1 MLYFSSI
8 HLLLLFK
15 SKINWE
21 QLPDSC
27 IFLYLENFKDFSAKY
42 KVKKIE
48 NIFRKILQ
56 LMSIMFI
63 YYENYVGK
71 QISSNCEDAVHIC
84 FLFCKKCKPG
94 QN

>member
-27 IFLYLENFKDFSAKY
+27 IFLYL
-42 KVKKIE
+42 
-48 NIFRKILQ
+48 KILR
-56 LMSIMFI
+56 I
-63 YYENYVGK
+63 
-71 QISSNCEDAVHIC
+71 
-84 FLFCKKCKPG
+84 FLQNKKLKRLETFSEKYF
-94 QN
+94 N

>member
-27 IFLYLENFKDFSAKY
+27 IFLYLENVKDFLQNKKLKRLKY
-42 KVKKIE
+42 FQKNTSTDVH
-48 NIFRKILQ
+48 
-56 LMSIMFI
+56 
-63 YYENYVGK
+63 Y
-71 QISSNCEDAVHIC
+71 VHIW
-84 FLFCKKCKPG
+84 
-94 QN
+94 